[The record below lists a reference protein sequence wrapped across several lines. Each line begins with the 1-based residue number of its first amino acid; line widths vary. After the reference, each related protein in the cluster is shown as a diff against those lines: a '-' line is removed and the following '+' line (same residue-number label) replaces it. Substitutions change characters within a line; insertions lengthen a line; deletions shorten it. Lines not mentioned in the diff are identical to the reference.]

1 MKLYHNPRCSKSRS
15 ALQLCHDSGKKF
27 TLVSYL
33 ESGLSEGEIRGLI
46 SRLSTNLHTLV
57 RDGEAEFDKNTDFN
71 DVDSV
76 VELLMSQPK
85 CLQRPILDDGITAII
100 GRPPEM
106 ILTLLQVH
114 E

>member
-27 TLVSYL
+27 TIVSYL

-46 SRLSTNLHTLV
+46 ARLSTDLHTLV
-57 RDGEAEFDKNTDFN
+57 RDGEAEFDNNTDFN

-76 VELLMSQPK
+76 VELLVTHAK
-85 CLQRPILDDGITAII
+85 CLQRPILDDGITAIV

-106 ILTLLQVH
+106 ILTLLQAH

>member
-15 ALQLCHDSGKKF
+15 ALELCHDSGKQF
-27 TLVSYL
+27 TIVSYL
-33 ESGLSEGEIRGLI
+33 ESGLSESEIRGLI
-46 SRLSTNLHTLV
+46 TRLSTDLHTLV
-57 RDGEAEFDKNTDFN
+57 RDGEAEFDKNTDVN

-76 VELLMSQPK
+76 VELLISHAK
-85 CLQRPILDDGITAII
+85 CLQRPILDDGVTAIV

-106 ILTLLQVH
+106 ILTLLQEH

>member
-15 ALQLCHDSGKKF
+15 ALQLCHDSGKEFKII
-27 TLVSYL
+27 SYL

-46 SRLSTNLHTLV
+46 TRLSTDLHTLV
-57 RDGEAEFDKNTDFN
+57 RDSEAEFDKNTNVN

-76 VELLMSQPK
+76 VELLMSHAK
-85 CLQRPILDDGITAII
+85 CLQRPILDDGVTAIV
-100 GRPPEM
+100 GRPPEL
-106 ILTLLQVH
+106 ILTLLRAH